1 VTLAADLATG
11 DPGRRS
17 SAKRVATAILD
28 KHFGTGLPPAR
39 ISTWFLAAVARET
52 GNPDPFAAHKARE
65 VAFAR
70 DLASRWGLASA
81 TLSRGEAARVA
92 LAGNALDFFRPLE
105 DVARDLAPVRQ
116 MPLAVDDLDLAWAG
130 LTRGSRVLVLADN
143 AGEQFLDAPLLAA
156 LTRDGHHVAY
166 GIKSAP
172 VQNDLSVVDLDPTWV
187 PAGVRVVTTG
197 GAAVG
202 AWLDGSSE
210 PFRGEVREAD
220 LVVLKGM
227 GHFETL
233 GDLAGKRC
241 LVLLRAKC
249 GPVAEALQVARD
261 AFVAKLVEVRPVGAR
276 RGSGPG

>member
-65 VAFAR
+65 VAF
-70 DLASRWGLASA
+70 
-81 TLSRGEAARVA
+81 
-92 LAGNALDFFRPLE
+92 
-105 DVARDLAPVRQ
+105 ARDLAPVRQ